1 VGGTVTDVV
10 YLGSVTQ
17 MIVILRTGERLT
29 VHRLNDEVGAVEP
42 RPGERVILHWD
53 AAHSYVIGTPEPAS
67 GTAAPGGAEPV
78 NAAGQQT

>member
-1 VGGTVTDVV
+1 
-10 YLGSVTQ
+10 

-53 AAHSYVIGTPEPAS
+53 AAHSYVIGTPEPGS
-67 GTAAPGGAEPV
+67 GSAAPGGAGVGERRR
-78 NAAGQQT
+78 AADLNRRRGEGR